1 MNFVNDN
8 RNLIDDNP
16 NQTRPTRETKR
27 TYKKRP
33 PKPALKP
40 ADRFSKEQ
48 VQQFLEQADIQS
60 VADIQNALKEL
71 FGQTLQAMLE
81 AEMDHHLG
89 YQKNEA
95 STRRDSGT
103 TNRRNGHSPKS
114 VRSDY
119 GQVALAIPRDREGD
133 FDPLIVQKRQRNVTG
148 IEEQILALYT
158 KGNTCRDIQEHL
170 EQIYGIEVSPTFIS
184 NVTDKVLPQIQSW
197 QSRPLAPVYALV
209 FLDAIHFKVRQE
221 GRILSKAAYL
231 VIGVDLEGIKQV
243 LGIWIGEAE
252 SAKFW
257 MGILNEIKSRGT
269 LDLLI
274 CCTDNLTGFSEAIN
288 AVFPKTQIQK
298 CIVHQ
303 VRNSLKYVSTRDR
316 DAVVGG
322 LRRIYQAPSES
333 AGREALDR
341 FEQEWGERYPLIV
354 TSWRANWGELSLF
367 FDFSPELRRLIY
379 TTNII
384 ESFHRQLRKATRA
397 KSVFP
402 TDESLLKMLYLV
414 SVDVSSHWTSRIAH
428 WGLILAQLSIAY
440 PGRVKLPC

>member
-1 MNFVNDN
+1 MNTINHS
-8 RNLIDDNP
+8 L
-16 NQTRPTRETKR
+16 PTAANKPTH
-27 TYKKRP
+27 KKRSQKTPLQP
-33 PKPALKP
+33 PR
-40 ADRFSKEQ
+40 RFSKEQ
-48 VQQFLEQADIQS
+48 VEQFLKQADIQN

-89 YQKNEA
+89 YQKNDTH
-95 STRRDSGT
+95 TRADTRT
-103 TNRRNGHSPKS
+103 TNRRNGHSTKS

-119 GQVALAIPRDREGD
+119 GEVALSIPRDREGG
-133 FDPLIVQKRQRNVTG
+133 FEPLIVQKRQRNVTG

-158 KGNTCRDIQEHL
+158 KGNSCRDIQDHL
-170 EQIYGIEVSPTFIS
+170 IQIYGIEVSPTFIS
-184 NVTDKVLPQIQSW
+184 NVTDKILPQIQAW
-197 QSRPLAPVYALV
+197 QNRPLSEVYALV

-221 GRILSKAAYL
+221 GRILAKAAYI

-257 MGILNEIKSRGT
+257 MGVLSEIKSRGT
-269 LDLLI
+269 ADILI

-322 LRRIYQAPSES
+322 LRRIYQSPSAS
-333 AGREALDR
+333 AGLEALER
-341 FEQEWGERYPLIV
+341 FEQEWGGRYPLIV
-354 TSWRANWGELSLF
+354 TSWRANWSELSLF

-379 TTNII
+379 TTNLI

-414 SVDVSSHWTSRIAH
+414 SQDVSSHWTSRIAH